1 MSIIQHVCTKLIKGA
16 IAAWA
21 VVSPPAVYAQGGGA
35 TIEMPGPLSLPSASG
50 LNLATGDL
58 AEFIV
63 AIINAALGLLGIVVI
78 ILFLYNAFKY
88 MTAGGNSGQVQ
99 EAQSGMVNTV
109 IGLLIIAGAWVVSNF
124 LLDLVTP

>member
-1 MSIIQHVCTKLIKGA
+1 
-16 IAAWA
+16 
-21 VVSPPAVYAQGGGA
+21 
-35 TIEMPGPLSLPSASG
+35 MPGPLSLPSASG